1 MNRIPVSSSNVLEV
15 GYDPRTSTLEVMF
28 QGGYVYQYYDVPEHH
43 YRGLISAGSVG
54 GYLNNNIKGVFRYAR
69 L

>member
-1 MNRIPVSSSNVLEV
+1 MNRTQVSSSNVLEV
-15 GYDPRTSTLEVMF
+15 GYDPQTSTLEVMF
-28 QGGYVYQYYDVPEHH
+28 HGGNVYQYFDVPEHH
-43 YRGLISAGSVG
+43 YHGLISADSVG